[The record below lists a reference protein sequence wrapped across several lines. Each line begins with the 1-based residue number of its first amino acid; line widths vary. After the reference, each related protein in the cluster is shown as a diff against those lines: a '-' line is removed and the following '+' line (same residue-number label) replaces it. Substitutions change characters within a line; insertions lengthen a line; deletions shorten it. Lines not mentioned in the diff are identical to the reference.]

1 MSSLTAA
8 FVSDA
13 VELRSNATEDDLQ
26 VVIRAAYREVLGNAH
41 LMEIQRLTSAE
52 SLLRNGDITVRDFV
66 RQVAKSDLYQS
77 LFFNSNSD
85 YRFIEL
91 NCKHLLGR
99 PPLEQTEISE
109 HVQICNGQGYEAEID
124 SYIDS
129 DDYTQ
134 NFGENIVP
142 YPRSIRS
149 QTGIKNVGFNRMLSL
164 LGGSAT
170 SDRSN
175 QAQLIATVAS
185 NLPQKIKLSSVGTS
199 GSSSTTAKRF
209 RITAAKSGGA
219 NVRVSNIS
227 YEVSYAQ
234 MSKQIKHIQK
244 MGGKILSIAEVG

>member
-8 FVSDA
+8 FVSEP
-13 VELRSNATEDDLQ
+13 VELRAHPTEDDLQ
-26 VVIRAAYREVLGNAH
+26 VVIRAAYRQVLGNAH
-41 LMEIQRLTSAE
+41 LMESQRLTSAE

-77 LFFNSNSD
+77 LFFNTNSAC
-85 YRFIEL
+85 RFIEL
-91 NCKHLLGR
+91 NCNHLLGR

-109 HVQICNGQGYEAEID
+109 HVQICNGQGCEAEID

-170 SDRSN
+170 SDRCDRS
-175 QAQLIATVAS
+175 QLIAAVAS

-199 GSSSTTAKRF
+199 GASSTTGKRF

-219 NVRVSNIS
+219 KVRASNIS

-234 MSKQIKHIQK
+234 MSKQIKNVQK
-244 MGGKILSIAEVG
+244 MGGKILRITEVG

>member
-1 MSSLTAA
+1 ML
-8 FVSDA
+8 
-13 VELRSNATEDDLQ
+13 E
-26 VVIRAAYREVLGNAH
+26 RA
-41 LMEIQRLTSAE
+41 
-52 SLLRNGDITVRDFV
+52 
-66 RQVAKSDLYQS
+66 
-77 LFFNSNSD
+77 
-85 YRFIEL
+85 
-91 NCKHLLGR
+91 
-99 PPLEQTEISE
+99 PLEQTEISE

-149 QTGIKNVGFNRMLSL
+149 QTGIKNVGFNRMLYL

-170 SDRSN
+170 SDSSN

-199 GSSSTTAKRF
+199 GSSSTTGKLF
-209 RITAAKSGGA
+209 RITAAKSGGGMI
-219 NVRVSNIS
+219 RMSNIS

-234 MSKQIKHIQK
+234 MSKPIKNIQK
-244 MGGKILSIAEVG
+244 MGSKILNITEVG

>member
-1 MSSLTAA
+1 MSGLTAA

-13 VELRSNATEDDLQ
+13 VELRANATENDLQ
-26 VVIRAAYREVLGNAH
+26 FVIRAACRQVLGNAH
-41 LMEIQRLTSAE
+41 LMENQRLTSAE
-52 SLLRNGDITVRDFV
+52 SLVRGDITSRDFV

-77 LFFNSNSD
+77 LFFNTNSA

-142 YPRSIRS
+142 YPRSIPS

-170 SDRSN
+170 SDSSN
-175 QAQLIATVAS
+175 QPQLMATVAS

-199 GSSSTTAKRF
+199 GASSTTGKRF

-219 NVRVSNIS
+219 KVRASNIS

-234 MSKQIKHIQK
+234 MSKQIKNIQK
-244 MGGKILSIAEVG
+244 MGSKILNITEVG

>member
-1 MSSLTAA
+1 
-8 FVSDA
+8 
-13 VELRSNATEDDLQ
+13 
-26 VVIRAAYREVLGNAH
+26 
-41 LMEIQRLTSAE
+41 
-52 SLLRNGDITVRDFV
+52 
-66 RQVAKSDLYQS
+66 VAKSDLYQS
-77 LFFNSNSD
+77 LFFNTNSA

-134 NFGENIVP
+134 NFGENILP
-142 YPRSIRS
+142 YPRSICS

-170 SDRSN
+170 SDSSN
-175 QAQLIATVAS
+175 QAQLIAAVAS

-199 GSSSTTAKRF
+199 GYSSTTAKRF

-219 NVRVSNIS
+219 KVRVSNIS

-234 MSKQIKHIQK
+234 MSKQIKNIQK
-244 MGGKILSIAEVG
+244 MGGKILSITEVG